1 VTAPPKRLSDVAP
14 TTAAPSAAAPTRTA
28 APAAPP
34 TSAAAAPPA
43 KIPRAAAAPAVVPAP
58 APVDAPSAAAE
69 PGVELD
75 QFVSMW
81 PAVLDALSSFG
92 RVAWLLF
99 QPSSP
104 LSISSGTLA
113 VAVSDVGKVKNIK
126 ASGHDERLRQAILD
140 VMRTDVRI
148 DVVPDPERAAAGP
161 QPATASASSRPAAKA
176 PAPPPAE
183 ADDPS
188 LDDDNADSA
197 VGVDL
202 ALRELG
208 ATQIGE
214 IDH

>member
-1 VTAPPKRLSDVAP
+1 MATPEPEPAPVE
-14 TTAAPSAAAPTRTA
+14 
-28 APAAPP
+28 AAPP
-34 TSAAAAPPA
+34 TS
-43 KIPRAAAAPAVVPAP
+43 
-58 APVDAPSAAAE
+58 SAE
-69 PGVELD
+69 PDVGLD

-81 PAVLDALSSFG
+81 PAVLDALSSYG
-92 RVAWLLF
+92 RVAWVLF

-104 LSISSGTLA
+104 ISLSDGTLA

-140 VMRTDVRI
+140 VIRSDVRI
-148 DVVPDPERAAAGP
+148 DVVPDPERAATGV
-161 QPATASASSRPAAKA
+161 QPAAANPASRPAAKV
-176 PAPPPAE
+176 PAPSPKEPDA
-183 ADDPS
+183 PS

-214 IDH
+214 IEH

>member
-1 VTAPPKRLSDVAP
+1 MPVETSV
-14 TTAAPSAAAPTRTA
+14 
-28 APAAPP
+28 PAAD
-34 TSAAAAPPA
+34 
-43 KIPRAAAAPAVVPAP
+43 PAV
-58 APVDAPSAAAE
+58 
-69 PGVELD
+69 GLD

-81 PAVLDALSSFG
+81 PAVLDALSSYG
-92 RVAWLLF
+92 RVAWVLF

-104 LSISSGTLA
+104 ISISDGTLA

-140 VMRTDVRI
+140 VIRTDVRI
-148 DVVPDPERAAAGP
+148 DVVPDPERAATGV
-161 QPATASASSRPAAKA
+161 QPVASAAPSARAEKA
-176 PAPPPAE
+176 PAPVPTEPDA
-183 ADDPS
+183 PS

-214 IDH
+214 IEH